1 MDLRRMQR
9 IEGGFAC
16 EIRYGTRQVSGTVTN
31 LALDGL
37 FVNSK
42 VSIPPGSQVEIHIPE
57 AKDAFELTLRAI
69 VVRQRLL
76 PNRVSRLKPQGIGLR
91 ILQAPEEYYQLIDGD
106 TASSEHTGAPDDPP
120 LNTFRVRVLKKG
132 GSCFRILN
140 VTSTSLDAARQEIEQ
155 DLGPEWAVTDV
166 FSD

>member
-31 LALDGL
+31 LAPDGL
-37 FVNSK
+37 YVDTK
-42 VSIPPGSQVEIHIPE
+42 ASIPPGSQVEIHIPE
-57 AKDAFELTLRAI
+57 AKDAFDLTLRAI
-69 VVRQRLL
+69 VVRQQLL

-91 ILQAPEEYYQLIDGD
+91 ILQAPDDYYELIDGN
-106 TASSEHTGAPDDPP
+106 TASFEHTGALDNPP
-120 LNTFRVRVLKKG
+120 LKTFRVRVLEKE

-140 VTSTSLDAARQEIEQ
+140 VTSTSAEAARQEIKK
-155 DLGPEWAVTDV
+155 DLGPDWDVTDV